1 MYEQIAD
8 FTKKYGTVLAAAGI
22 GVAFGYWLGK
32 PSDDDN
38 KTSHPQLEEGK
49 KKKKKKDKKE
59 DK

>member
-1 MYEQIAD
+1 MYEQIAE
-8 FTKKYGTVLAAAGI
+8 FGKKYGTVLAAAGI

-38 KTSHPQLEEGK
+38 KSSRPQLEEGK
-49 KKKKKKDKKE
+49 KKKKKKDKE

>member
-1 MYEQIAD
+1 MYEQIAE

-32 PSDDDN
+32 PSDDE
-38 KTSHPQLEEGK
+38 KSSRPQLEEGK